1 MNSITENISGRTE
14 GNGRLTRQE
23 VSWVLYDVGNS
34 AFTMMVS
41 TIIPIYL
48 DVLAEGTAADYLAI
62 WSYAVSAATLISAVI
77 GLIMG
82 GLSDH
87 RGLRKPIF
95 AATVLIGALFCGFM
109 GFAGSWQIYL
119 IVFIIAR
126 ILYSNSLVL
135 YDSMLPD
142 VTTPERMDRV
152 SSGGYALGYIG
163 SCIPFIA
170 ALILVLFYK
179 QLGLTLTAAMAIA
192 FCITAAWWA
201 LMSVPL
207 LISYKQTHYAKEGG
221 RPVAES
227 FERLLST
234 FRKVRD
240 QKHIFL
246 FLLAFFFYID
256 GVYTI
261 IDEASAYGTALGIDS
276 SGLLIALLVT
286 QFVACPCSILFGRLT
301 DRVDVRKLIRICVIA
316 YLGITIYAVF
326 MQNLAQFFGLAIA
339 VGVFQ
344 GGVQALSRSY
354 YARLIPSAM
363 SGEYF
368 GLYDICGK
376 GASFMGTTLVGLISK
391 VTGSISLGVGAI
403 AIIFIIGLLLF
414 EYSGKFQ
421 RA

>member
-135 YDSMLPD
+135 YDSMLP
-142 VTTPERMDRV
+142 VTLEIRPTSVVPMNE
-152 SSGGYALGYIG
+152 A
-163 SCIPFIA
+163 PFPQMSYRPKYSPDIA
-170 ALILVLFYK
+170 D
-179 QLGLTLTAAMAIA
+179 G
-192 FCITAAWWA
+192 
-201 LMSVPL
+201 
-207 LISYKQTHYAKEGG
+207 IS
-221 RPVAES
+221 
-227 FERLLST
+227 
-234 FRKVRD
+234 
-240 QKHIFL
+240 
-246 FLLAFFFYID
+246 
-256 GVYTI
+256 
-261 IDEASAYGTALGIDS
+261 
-276 SGLLIALLVT
+276 
-286 QFVACPCSILFGRLT
+286 
-301 DRVDVRKLIRICVIA
+301 
-316 YLGITIYAVF
+316 
-326 MQNLAQFFGLAIA
+326 
-339 VGVFQ
+339 
-344 GGVQALSRSY
+344 
-354 YARLIPSAM
+354 
-363 SGEYF
+363 
-368 GLYDICGK
+368 
-376 GASFMGTTLVGLISK
+376 
-391 VTGSISLGVGAI
+391 
-403 AIIFIIGLLLF
+403 
-414 EYSGKFQ
+414 